1 MQIKGAS
8 SSWIVIVGN
17 VLMPDKE
24 ILRPFFPKEYFLS
37 FRLSLSTQGGVK
49 KQRRRKLLFVLS
61 FPFAIFN
68 ADYSKC

>member
-1 MQIKGAS
+1 
-8 SSWIVIVGN
+8 
-17 VLMPDKE
+17 MPDKE

-49 KQRRRKLLFVLS
+49 KQRHRKLLFVLS

>member
-1 MQIKGAS
+1 
-8 SSWIVIVGN
+8 
-17 VLMPDKE
+17 MPDKE
-24 ILRPFFPKEYFLS
+24 ILRPFSPKEYFLS